1 LFEIESSIKPQVG
14 FNNISFI
21 SDYEAKMIRGIVFD
35 FDGTI
40 VDSMQMVFSALND
53 ALKKRSLP
61 TIEIELLGR
70 MAGLPVIDIISSKA
84 HINEAAAKEVEKDVF
99 ETYTSFCRTSCQ
111 LLPHVEST
119 LKTLKSKKIKLGLFT
134 TTPRKPLRAV
144 AEKFALKDF
153 FDIMIA
159 KEDAKNKPN
168 PEGLDKIIAEFKI
181 KKDECLYVGDSP
193 IDILTGKAAGIKT
206 IAVTTGIATIE
217 QLKEAKPDG
226 IITNL
231 EKLLVFVD

>member
-1 LFEIESSIKPQVG
+1 
-14 FNNISFI
+14 
-21 SDYEAKMIRGIVFD
+21 MIRGIVFD

-53 ALKKRSLP
+53 ALKSRSLP

-84 HINEAAAKEVEKDVF
+84 HITESAAKEIEKDVF
-99 ETYTSFCRTSCQ
+99 EAYTAFCSEHCK
-111 LLPHVEST
+111 LLPNVECT
-119 LKTLKSKKIKLGLFT
+119 LKTLKAKQIKLGLFT
-134 TTPRKPLRAV
+134 TTPSKPLKAV
-144 AEKFALKDF
+144 AKKFSLNDY

-168 PEGLDKIIAEFKI
+168 PEGLNKIIKEFGI

-206 IAVTTGIATIE
+206 IAVATGIATIE
-217 QLKEAKPDG
+217 QLKEAKPDS
-226 IITNL
+226 IIPNL
-231 EKLLVFVD
+231 EKVIVYVD

>member
-1 LFEIESSIKPQVG
+1 
-14 FNNISFI
+14 
-21 SDYEAKMIRGIVFD
+21 MIRGIVFD

-84 HINEAAAKEVEKDVF
+84 HITEAAAKEVEKDVF
-99 ETYTSFCRTSCQ
+99 KTYTSFCRTSCQ

-134 TTPRKPLRAV
+134 TTPTKPLMAV
-144 AEKFALKDF
+144 EKKFSLKDY

-159 KEDAKNKPN
+159 KEDAENKPN
-168 PEGLDKIIAEFKI
+168 PEGLNKIVKEFGI
-181 KKDECLYVGDSP
+181 RKDECLYVGDSP
-193 IDILTGKAAGIKT
+193 IDILTGKAAGIKA
-206 IAVTTGIATIE
+206 IAVTTGIATLQ
-217 QLKEAKPDG
+217 QLKEANPDG
-226 IITNL
+226 IISDL
-231 EKLLVFVD
+231 EKLLVYIA